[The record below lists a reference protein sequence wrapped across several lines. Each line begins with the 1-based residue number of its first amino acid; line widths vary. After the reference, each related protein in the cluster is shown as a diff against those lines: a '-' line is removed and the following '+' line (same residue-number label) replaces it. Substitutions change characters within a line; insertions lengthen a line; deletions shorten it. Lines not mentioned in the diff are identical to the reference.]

1 MERASRDA
9 FMERASR
16 DAFMERALR
25 ALSFALIAFALWR
38 LFTAAGDVVRVRSSS
53 LARDLPSIESARTA
67 ALHVEMDAALPPAE
81 RDALVAVAHAGTRVT
96 WSAPRATLSRQGAAM
111 PPLAAVAERA
121 REPGGPVRI
130 AVTSAA
136 DVAFSDGLAAL
147 DTVRATA
154 AIRGATVSVGEPSG
168 ALGAVSGAVRAFI
181 RVPAAAALHPVL
193 VVGRAG
199 WEAKFA
205 VAALEERGWT
215 VEARLFVAPG
225 ADVTQGSRGAI
236 DTSRYAVIVA
246 LDTTLG
252 SVAASM
258 VRFVRQ
264 GGGLVLLASAANAPA
279 VRAIAPARAGA
290 RRLADVRA
298 FDAAEPVNAMALYPL
313 EGLRGDAV
321 PLSTRGALL
330 TVAARREG
338 AGRVL
343 QAGFDETWRWRMQG
357 GADAVAAHRA
367 WWSRMVASVA
377 AAPLPP
383 ADESPAAEGA
393 PLARL
398 VDALGPAVAIAPD
411 ASGPHRLPGWL
422 LPAILLCLLA
432 EWASRRWR
440 GAR

>member
-1 MERASRDA
+1 MPSRDDRASRGALMGRASRDA
-9 FMERASR
+9 V
-16 DAFMERALR
+16 MERALR

-38 LFTAAGDVVRVRSSS
+38 LFAGAGAGDVVRVRSSS

-67 ALHVEMDAALPPAE
+67 ALHVEMDAAPPPAE
-81 RDALVAVAHAGTRVT
+81 RDALAAVAHAGTRVT

-111 PPLAAVAERA
+111 PPLAVVAERA

-147 DTVRATA
+147 DTVCAAGAT
-154 AIRGATVSVGEPSG
+154 RGATVSVGEPSG
-168 ALGAVSGAVRAFI
+168 ALGAVSGAARAFI
-181 RVPAAAALHPVL
+181 GVPAAATLHPVL

-215 VEARLFVAPG
+215 VDARLFVAPG
-225 ADVTQGSRGAI
+225 ADVTQGSPGAI
-236 DTSRYAVIVA
+236 DTSRYAAIVA

-252 SVAASM
+252 SVAASV

-264 GGGLVLLASAANAPA
+264 GGGLVLLAGAAN
-279 VRAIAPARAGA
+279 APARAGA
-290 RRLADVRA
+290 RRLADARA
-298 FDAAEPVNAMALYPL
+298 FDVAEPVNAMALYPL

-321 PLSTRGALL
+321 PLSTRGALV
-330 TVAARREG
+330 TAAARREG

-411 ASGPHRLPGWL
+411 SSGPHRLPGWL